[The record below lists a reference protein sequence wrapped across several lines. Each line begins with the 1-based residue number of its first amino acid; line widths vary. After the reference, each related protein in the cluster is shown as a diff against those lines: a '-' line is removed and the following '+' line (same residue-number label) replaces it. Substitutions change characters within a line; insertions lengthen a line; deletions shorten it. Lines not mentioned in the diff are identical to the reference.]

1 MWLFP
6 SEILQSV
13 TLDVESIRQHQVFNS
28 FFINHQVKVR
38 SRSGDCKVSHTR
50 WKLKTFKHLKGI
62 PRRTSRGIQ
71 GGYQNTFYARQSWF
85 CLWLNRLFIFNHFRC
100 QTFMKQEES
109 LHFNVKH
116 NFFLF
121 VPFPIILLGQLNKS
135 YHFWYYIFS
144 VLTLEESQRE
154 RETITC
160 TFYLWARALCINFFA
175 YFSSKNKSV

>member
-1 MWLFP
+1 M
-6 SEILQSV
+6 QS
-13 TLDVESIRQHQVFNS
+13 L
-28 FFINHQVKVR
+28 
-38 SRSGDCKVSHTR
+38 
-50 WKLKTFKHLKGI
+50 
-62 PRRTSRGIQ
+62 
-71 GGYQNTFYARQSWF
+71 F

-135 YHFWYYIFS
+135 YHFWYYIFP

-154 RETITC
+154 TITC
-160 TFYLWARALCINFFA
+160 TFFLWRQMFLKKCYCKCYCNEHFVLTFLPTFIIQKQVCLKWFKDFLETSVFSILITLLLLHALLYYYSCWCWINLSEMA
-175 YFSSKNKSV
+175 TIL